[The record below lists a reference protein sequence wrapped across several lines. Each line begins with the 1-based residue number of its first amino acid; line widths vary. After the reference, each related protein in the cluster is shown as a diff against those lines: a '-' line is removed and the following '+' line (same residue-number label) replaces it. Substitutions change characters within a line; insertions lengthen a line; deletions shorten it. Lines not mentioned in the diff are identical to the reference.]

1 MNFLGHLY
9 LSGDDPLV
17 TVGNF
22 MADAVKG
29 RDLSRFDPPVEHGIR
44 LHRAIDSFTDTHPL
58 QHLGRERAHAH
69 AGRYA
74 SVVMDLYYDHLLAVN
89 WRDLHPDPL
98 PDFARRMYALLT
110 QHQHLMPERTQRML
124 PYMVEGDW
132 LTSYATIGGIG
143 RALAGLA
150 RRVPEGAPMV
160 GAEKVLHDHLT
171 EYTVEFMEFL
181 PAITAHT
188 EPLR

>member
-29 RDLSRFDPPVEHGIR
+29 RDLSRFDQRIEQGIR
-44 LHRAIDSFTDTHPL
+44 LHRAIDAFTDAHPL
-58 QHLGRERAHAH
+58 QQQGRKRAHPH

-89 WRDLHPDPL
+89 WADFHAEPL
-98 PDFARRMYALLT
+98 PDFARRMYVLLAE
-110 QHQHLMPERTQRML
+110 HQHLMPERTQHML
-124 PYMVEGDW
+124 PYMAQGDW
-132 LTSYATIGGIG
+132 LTSYATINGIG

-150 RRVPEGAPMV
+150 RRVPKGASMV
-160 GAEKVLHDHLT
+160 GAEMVLKEHLV
-171 EYTVEFMEFL
+171 EYTAEFREFL

-188 EPLR
+188 AHLR